1 MSVEPTTPQPTPPPA
16 SGNRG
21 LMLAG
26 AVVVLLVLILATQL
40 PNWLRQNA
48 PAATPTAPA
57 ASPTAPL
64 ATPSEMALAG
74 VTPSAPAIAS
84 GPVATGAAQLP
95 GPAGTA
101 AAGTPISGSLALS
114 PGAGATGTAGAT
126 GAPAPT
132 GASVVDVSGAAYIC
146 GRTQGCADPAAPG
159 LSVYPGGEAR
169 TGPDG
174 RLRLQTP
181 AGLLALGAGAT
192 VQVTSLDEQQ
202 VTIGLTGG
210 QLLARAAP
218 GRQTPLVVRAGPA
231 VVTGAGTT
239 FGVALD
245 PSGGARVTSPADA
258 PRPVQVQGAGAGAAV
273 SLAPGQTLTVTVAGG
288 VGAAGPISDADSA
301 ALAALGDLA
310 PAGTPVAAAFVTVLP
325 VPSVGPFPPG
335 VVTATIVLTPP
346 PEQTLPP
353 LTMLPI
359 TVGTATPA
367 TPVPPA
373 SPTAVIAGKPGAGGF
388 SAAFAAMSAIG
399 SYTFGATRGA
409 DPATAEFSA
418 GTYTGDTACWITT
431 ASGQRTDFQARA
443 GSLFRRAGTGAW
455 SQDPTTPAIPAWMTA
470 WKYLGQIDP
479 ASALDFGA
487 TQLDAA
493 QVSRLRARLT
503 AGAGLG
509 ADVWVEAFVGVDDH
523 LARSVA
529 VYQGAPEAGSPLLK
543 IGFSSLGAALS
554 CPPLTAP

>member
-1 MSVEPTTPQPTPPPA
+1 MSVEPSAPPPSPPPA

-40 PNWLRQNA
+40 PNWLRPNGA
-48 PAATPTAPA
+48 AATPTAPA
-57 ASPTAPL
+57 PASPTAPE

-74 VTPSAPAIAS
+74 ATASAPAIAS
-84 GPVATGAAQLP
+84 GPVATTGAAQLP
-95 GPAGTA
+95 TPGGTA
-101 AAGTPISGSLALS
+101 AAGTPISGSVALS
-114 PGAGATGTAGAT
+114 PEATGTAG
-126 GAPAPT
+126 GAPAPA
-132 GASVVDVSGAAYIC
+132 GASVVDVSGAAYVC

-181 AGLLALGAGAT
+181 AGLLALGSGGV
-192 VQVTSLDEQQ
+192 VQVASLDERQ
-202 VTIGLTGG
+202 VTIALTGG

-218 GRQTPLVVRAGPA
+218 GRQIPLVVRAGPA

-245 PSGGARVTSPADA
+245 PSGGARVTAPADA

-273 SLAPGQTLTVTVAGG
+273 SLAPGSTLTVTVAGG
-288 VGAAGPISDADSA
+288 VGAPGPISDADSA

-325 VPSVGPFPPG
+325 LPSVGPFPPG

-353 LTMLPI
+353 LTVRPI
-359 TVGTATPA
+359 TEGTATPG
-367 TPVPPA
+367 TPIPPA

-409 DPATAEFSA
+409 DPAGAEFSA

-431 ASGQRTDFQARA
+431 AGGQRTDFQARG
-443 GSLFRRAGTGAW
+443 GSLFRRAGSGAW

-479 ASALDFGA
+479 ATALDFGTA
-487 TQLDAA
+487 PLDAA
-493 QVSRLRARLT
+493 PVSRLRARL
-503 AGAGLG
+503 AADAGLG